1 MYLPCRNLLLGFHIH
16 VDRQTG
22 VLSHVATQAS
32 IRVSA
37 ACDTL
42 MRRCCLRCAQGQE
55 GVCDGGDGDGQPH
68 LELYRSPSG
77 GLGGCSAWHD
87 TEALPWPSPPSWV
100 RRSAAANEQ
109 CAGTGGGGGG
119 WDGAG
124 AGQENVFSSGTVEG
138 SGTGVQDSSSS
149 SGMDSGSVGVGVG
162 AGCGAG
168 AQQHKWKSRSVRQ
181 DRRAQEGLGG
191 GAAGAGGVGVC
202 GSVAGALLPQAATMP
217 RRTVNVNTYRQRL
230 FGPSWAAAI

>member
-1 MYLPCRNLLLGFHIH
+1 MPNC
-16 VDRQTG
+16 
-22 VLSHVATQAS
+22 
-32 IRVSA
+32 
-37 ACDTL
+37 
-42 MRRCCLRCAQGQE
+42 RCCLPRAQGQE
-55 GVCDGGDGDGQPH
+55 GACDDEDGDGQPQ
-68 LELYRSPSG
+68 LELFRSPSG

-109 CAGTGGGGGG
+109 RAGTGGGGGG

-124 AGQENVFSSGTVEG
+124 AGQENICSSTVEE
-138 SGTGVQDSSSS
+138 SGNGVQGSSSSSS
-149 SGMDSGSVGVGVG
+149 SGMNAGGVGVG
-162 AGCGAG
+162 AGCGSAT
-168 AQQHKWKSRSVRQ
+168 QQHKWKLQAVRQ
-181 DRRAQEGLGG
+181 ERRTQEGLGG
-191 GAAGAGGVGVC
+191 AAGACAAVVS